1 MKIIIAGNGKTGYYL
16 AGQLSAEGHDV
27 TVLDQD
33 PTQLKKSQNTQDVIT
48 YSGDATN
55 VEVLKEIGI
64 ASADLLIALTTS
76 DETNLIACMMAR
88 QLGTSHTIARVRDPM
103 LLSGLSVIWNAVGL
117 DLSVNP
123 ESDAATEI
131 SRQLTVPAAV
141 KVDYFAKGKIE
152 LVEYTVPADS
162 PLCNIPLPQ
171 LTRKLKLQLQICAA
185 VRKDEALIPDGS
197 YTIQAGDRIGI
208 AGIPGE
214 IAKFFRLIDPTQK
227 KAKTV
232 VMVGGGDISYY
243 LAKLLENSNLKVRI
257 VERDKA
263 RAEYLAHTLPHAQIT
278 WGDGSDQEMLKEE
291 GLDHADAL
299 VALTGLDEENIVIS
313 MTAQARGVKKVI
325 AKIKHTRLSGIL
337 SKAEIQTV
345 VTPHLIASS
354 HVLRYVRAMDS
365 SVGSNME
372 ALSTIMD
379 GKVEAMEFKV
389 NADFPGLNT
398 PLRILKPK
406 RGYLI
411 ACIIRSRQI
420 IFPRGEDMI
429 QADDSVIVVSTQM
442 GLNNLRDIMDNT
454 QIGLNNL
461 LDIMDN

>member
-1 MKIIIAGNGKTGYYL
+1 MKIIIAGNGKTGYHL
-16 AGQLSAEGHDV
+16 AGQLSSEGHDII
-27 TVLDQD
+27 VLDND
-33 PTQLKKSQNTQDVIT
+33 PKQLKKSLNTQDVIT
-48 YSGDATN
+48 HLGDATD
-55 VEVLKEIGI
+55 VETLREIGI
-64 ASADLLIALTTS
+64 ATADLLIALTTS

-88 QLGTSHTIARVRDPM
+88 QLGTIHTIARVRNPM
-103 LLSGLSVIWNAVGL
+103 LLSGLSVIWNNVGL

-152 LVEYTVPADS
+152 MVEYTVPADS
-162 PLCNIPLPQ
+162 PLCNIALPE
-171 LTRKLKLQLQICAA
+171 LTKKLKMQLQICVA
-185 VRKDEALIPDGS
+185 VRKEEVLIPDGR
-197 YTIQAGDRIGI
+197 YTIQAGDRIGL
-208 AGIPGE
+208 AGTSDE
-214 IAKFFRLIDPTQK
+214 ISKFFRLIDPAQK

-232 VMVGGGDISYY
+232 VIVGGGDISYY
-243 LAKLLENSNLKVRI
+243 LAKKLENTNLKVCI
-257 VERDKA
+257 VERDKE
-263 RAEYLAHTLPHAQIT
+263 RAEYLSKTLSQAHLT

-291 GLDHADAL
+291 GLDQSDAM

-354 HVLRYVRAMDS
+354 HVLRYIRAMDS
-365 SVGSNME
+365 SLGSNME

-379 GKVEAMEFKV
+379 GKAEAMEFKV
-389 NADFPGLNT
+389 KSDFPGLNT

-411 ACIIRSRQI
+411 ACIIRNRQI
-420 IFPRGEDMI
+420 IFPRGEDTI
-429 QADDSVIVVSTQM
+429 QPEDSVIVISTKV
-442 GLNNLRDIMDNT
+442 GLNKLRDIMDN
-454 QIGLNNL
+454 
-461 LDIMDN
+461 